1 MTAALA
7 AAKVN
12 VDRPHVEVAGV
23 QSMRNSVEVKNS
35 CNCFQSCFP
44 CFKPKKKHHH
54 HDKKTQEV
62 AHKAIVRT
70 NSIDDLARSRHI
82 VNDSP
87 RYNKGNVP
95 PREISH
101 PDQLEVAKRASA
113 EYKDPIVD
121 VHIMVMG
128 VQQDL
133 DAIKELRAG
142 DT

>member
-7 AAKVN
+7 AVK
-12 VDRPHVEVAGV
+12 VDRPHVELAGV
-23 QSMRNSVEVKNS
+23 KEARSSVEISNS
-35 CNCFQSCFP
+35 CNCLQNCFP

-54 HDKKTQEV
+54 HKTQEV
-62 AHKAIVRT
+62 AQNAIVRT

-101 PDQLEVAKRASA
+101 PDQLEIAKRASA